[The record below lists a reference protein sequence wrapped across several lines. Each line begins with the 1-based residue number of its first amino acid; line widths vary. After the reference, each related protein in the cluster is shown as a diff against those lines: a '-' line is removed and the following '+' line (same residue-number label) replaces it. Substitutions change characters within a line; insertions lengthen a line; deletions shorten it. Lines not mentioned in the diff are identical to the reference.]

1 MIGNTLVYDGIYIY
15 FIAEMLFMNIFL
27 LFIVCFHMLYYN
39 DLLLLQWDLFI
50 FKYVVYVT
58 NHMSYQF
65 LNNGKLSKGIFV
77 EHICA
82 CIEHAEMSSD
92 DSVIMFFCMNNL
104 SLTLQSNSYLTPL
117 QPYILITLRQYSM
130 HFILLGCRI
139 LNF

>member
-1 MIGNTLVYDGIYIY
+1 
-15 FIAEMLFMNIFL
+15 
-27 LFIVCFHMLYYN
+27 
-39 DLLLLQWDLFI
+39 
-50 FKYVVYVT
+50 
-58 NHMSYQF
+58 MSYQF

-117 QPYILITLRQYSM
+117 
-130 HFILLGCRI
+130 
-139 LNF
+139 